1 MSANHM
7 ASEFSDRLTKTETVT
22 KVFESIVFC
31 NYLNLGGGGL
41 RNNSLPIIYYGEMC
55 VMINVELS

>member
-1 MSANHM
+1 M
-7 ASEFSDRLTKTETVT
+7 ASEFSDRLTKTKTVT
-22 KVFESIVFC
+22 KVFESIVFW
-31 NYLNLGGGGL
+31 NYLSNLGVGGL

>member
-1 MSANHM
+1 M
-7 ASEFSDRLTKTETVT
+7 ASEFSDRLTKTKTVT
-22 KVFESIVFC
+22 KVFESIVFW
-31 NYLNLGGGGL
+31 NYLSNLGGGGGGL